1 MMEKKPRVFPEFYD
15 SAYQNMKADII
26 QRLEDF
32 RSVPEH
38 DWFYEACYCILT
50 PQSKAVHADL
60 VVKQLINMNFEY
72 EDADILPLL
81 RNPQHYIRF
90 HNQKTKNLLSLKEQF
105 PSIRDLIKQHAHAP
119 LQLRDVL
126 TDLIRGF
133 GMKESAHFMR
143 NIGIFGPTILDR
155 HILKHLLACGI
166 RSAKKPPT
174 NRSSYIKIEHAWLR
188 YCKQVNIPMVEMDLL
203 FWALETGFILK

>member
-1 MMEKKPRVFPEFYD
+1 MMEKKPRQFPEFYD
-15 SAYQNMKADII
+15 SAYQGMKADII

-32 RSVPEH
+32 KAIPEL

-50 PQSKAVHADL
+50 PQSKAIHADL
-60 VVKQLINMNFEY
+60 VVKQLIDLNFEF
-72 EDADILPLL
+72 DDVDILPLL

-90 HNQKTKNLLSLKEQF
+90 HNQKTKNVYALKEQF
-105 PSIRDLIKQHAHAP
+105 PSIRELIKQHAHTP
-119 LQLRDVL
+119 LQLRDLL
-126 TDLIRGF
+126 TDTIRGF

-174 NRSSYIKIEHAWLR
+174 NRSAYIKIEQAWLR
-188 YCKQVNIPMVEMDLL
+188 YCKQVEIPMVQMDLL